1 MTVVVMRSER
11 GADCPA
17 ARVAPPA
24 RMKRE
29 RSKVAAN
36 LKIAPSVVVI
46 RVVSSDLPICAI
58 FVQKSLTG
66 KMV

>member
-1 MTVVVMRSER
+1 MTVAAMRSES

-29 RSKVAAN
+29 KSKVAAN
-36 LKIAPSVVVI
+36 LKIAPSVV
-46 RVVSSDLPICAI
+46 
-58 FVQKSLTG
+58 FVETD
-66 KMV
+66 V